1 MKKCFHL
8 LIAILLSACSNNVDT
23 AEVKSISEQE
33 YADYNCQQISA
44 EMRRVSSKLEGVK
57 AAQPESEGDTLKYVL
72 GTALQVYGMS
82 QGYQP
87 DNSKT
92 DNAQKIL
99 EVRYETLE
107 RLSIDKE
114 CF

>member
-1 MKKCFHL
+1 MKKL
-8 LIAILLSACSNNVDT
+8 ILLSTLVLSACTTNVDT

-33 YADYNCQQISA
+33 YADYNCKQISA
-44 EMRRVSSKLEGVK
+44 EMRRVSNKLEDIRAPK
-57 AAQPESEGDTLKYVL
+57 QEAEGDTLKYVL
-72 GTALQVYGMS
+72 GTALQVYGMT
-82 QGYQP
+82 QGYRPAAQKQ
-87 DNSKT
+87 DNS
-92 DNAQKIL
+92 QQIL